1 MRKVRRKRKLSSD
14 INVVPYIDIMLVL
27 LVVFMVTA
35 PLFSQG
41 YNVELPAVN
50 SKPLQL
56 NRQTQVVISITES
69 GVYYYNEGQRNERLT
84 LRQIQTKLQALQ
96 KSKDE
101 LEVFIKGDTKIQY
114 GAVMTLMGSL
124 QQSGIE
130 NVGLITQP
138 EKGT

>member
-130 NVGLITQP
+130 NVGLVTQP

>member
-69 GVYYYNEGQRNERLT
+69 GVYYYNQGQRNERLT

>member
-69 GVYYYNEGQRNERLT
+69 GVYYYNQGQRNERLT

-96 KSKDE
+96 KSKDK